1 MVDLEQLKTRGLRA
15 YEAGRIRTASRIV
28 VLLPVAMVCLLET
41 KGRETCVGLVAL
53 LLVLSIWLRWRNRR
67 GVEDVTAGLVAG
79 SVPLATGLILARLDM
94 LCSTAGVASI
104 CTAFCG
110 VVGISAGVLLGVREA
125 RRRPRWGSW
134 LVAAAIAMLVGCLGC
149 VRLGVA
155 SIVSV
160 AIGIAIGT
168 TGMVVVAS
176 RES

>member
-15 YEAGRIRTASRIV
+15 YEAGRLRAASRIV

-67 GVEDVTAGLVAG
+67 GVEDLTAGLVAG
-79 SVPLATGLILARLDM
+79 SVPLATGLILARLDR
-94 LCSTAGVASI
+94 LCSTAGVTSV
-104 CTAFCG
+104 CSVFCG

-125 RRRPRWGSW
+125 RRRPKWGSW
-134 LVAAAIAMLVGCLGC
+134 LTVATIATLVGCLGC

-160 AIGIAIGT
+160 AVGIAIGT
-168 TGMVVVAS
+168 AGMAAVTP
-176 RES
+176 RET